1 MTPLR
6 RPRLWRRCALAVA
19 AVALPAAVA
28 TAALSPSAGASV
40 PPPPDGWSLV
50 WSDDFDGPA
59 GAPPRPRT
67 GSSTP
72 ATATRAAPATGAPAR
87 SSGTPPTPPTSAW
100 TAAATCGS
108 PRSSLPRGSGRRP
121 GSRPSAPTSSPPTAA
136 SCASRDASRCPT
148 SPATR
153 PSATGRRSGPWGPPY
168 RGNYQNWP
176 AIGEFDIMENVNGL
190 NSVWG
195 VLHCGTNPG
204 GACNETNGIGANR
217 ACPGSS
223 CQSAMHTYR
232 FEWDRS
238 VSPNQLRWYVDGQQ
252 FHSISQ
258 SQLDATTWANMT
270 GHAGYFLLLNVAM
283 GGGFPDGVAG
293 HATPTGDT
301 VSGRPMLVDYVAV
314 WQSGGGSTPPPGDH
328 VDARSTIQAE
338 SRQAE
343 SGTQNETTTDSGGGQ
358 NVGFLSNG
366 DWLRYDNVDFGGT
379 PATQFKARVAS
390 GAPAGVSGL
399 VQVRL
404 GSPTGQVL
412 GSFAVANTG
421 GWQSWRTVPANISGV
436 TGRHTV
442 YITFSSGQPADF
454 VNLNWFTFS
463 S

>member
-1 MTPLR
+1 MRTRRGRRRASRGGRDGRAVTVGRRVRPTSAGRLEPGLERRLR
-6 RPRLWRRCALAVA
+6 RPGRRAPLVRELDRRHRPRLPGRPRQLGHRRDPAVHRR
-19 AVALPAAVA
+19 PRQ
-28 TAALSPSAGASV
+28 
-40 PPPPDGWSLV
+40 
-50 WSDDFDGPA
+50 
-59 GAPPRPRT
+59 PRP
-67 GSSTP
+67 
-72 ATATRAAPATGAPAR
+72 
-87 SSGTPPTPPTSAW
+87 
-100 TAAATCGS
+100 
-108 PRSSLPRGSGRRP
+108 GRRRQPADHP
-121 GSRPSAPTSSPPTAA
+121 GQVFLGGVDVGPDRDPAHQLQARRRPRPAHRGTHPDAQRHRQPGPRLLAA
-136 SCASRDASRCPT
+136 FWALGS
-148 SPATR
+148 
-153 PSATGRRSGPWGPPY
+153 PY